1 MNNKLKL
8 KLTLKLIIILLTTT
22 LTPLISAC
30 QKPTKTPPPTPT
42 FTTYHDIPGITQP
55 EITAIETILATR
67 TTFTYGMIEST
78 ESFIDTNNKIN
89 GATIFICDWLSELF
103 GIPFTPTLRTV
114 EDLTDQLA
122 TGEIDFTGYFMNI
135 PERHDTFIMTD
146 AIALRP
152 VKYFRLNDSEPLEE
166 IRKTRPP
173 RYGLI
178 AGGATT
184 RSIEANAIH
193 DYIAVSINEP
203 IDAYAM
209 MKNGEIDAFV
219 GPGIMENVF
228 DKYDVTA
235 DYFVPLIYASSSIST
250 RNPELTP
257 FISAIN
263 KALEGSA
270 HRYLNE
276 LYKQGY
282 QEFLKHKLYLQLTDE
297 EREFINTT
305 PVIPFA
311 ALFNGYPTSFYNT
324 RYDEWQ
330 GISHDVL
337 RQVEAMTG
345 LRFEIINDKNATW
358 PVILEML
365 ESGEAL
371 VISELI
377 RTPDREGRFLWPET
391 QLLTDNFAL
400 ISKAEFPNITA
411 NDGYS
416 YHIGFG
422 QGTAYAELFHRWY
435 PNHNNY
441 TEYISSD
448 AAFLALVDG
457 EIDMVLHSTAGLIRL
472 TNYMEMSGHKI
483 NVIFNSKIEPA
494 LGFNKDAAVLRAIV
508 DKALKIIDTDTIA
521 EQWLRRTYDYRAK
534 MLEERVKAQRP
545 WIITA
550 ITAFI
555 TIITVLVLTNI
566 KTRKSR
572 SIIAEQAVRLEA
584 MMSNITEA
592 NARIEAIINNLP
604 GVVFR
609 HYYDPPDFSYTY
621 VSEASKELLGF
632 SAEELVGQSS
642 VKYLN
647 IIDEMDAFNI
657 SSMTAQTLALGMPYE
672 NTYQIQTPDGK
683 KKWIWERSRVIEK
696 NPDGTPYLIEG
707 YYDDITERRQLEAAE
722 HKSRAKSDFLAV
734 MSHEIRTPMNSIL
747 GFAELALGSNAVQP
761 QIKGYLDKIAD
772 GTKWLLHIVNDIL
785 DISKIESGKI
795 ELEKVPFDL
804 RDVISRC
811 QSVILPEVKEKG
823 LELRVYAEMSPG
835 KNLLGDPIRL
845 FQILI
850 NLLSNAV
857 KFTEKGAVDLISVV
871 RLSTMI
877 KETDEGKARAYFE
890 VKDEGIGMTPEQ
902 IKKIFDPFIQADSST
917 TRNYGGTGLGLAIV
931 KNLVDLMGG
940 ELRVESTRG
949 VGSKF
954 SFEIELDAIDIGAD
968 SGDYVQHGIIERP
981 NFEGLVLI
989 CDDNLMNQQV
999 MSEHLA
1005 NVGLK
1010 SVVTENG
1017 EEAVNKVREQM
1028 ENNEPPFD
1036 LILMDIYMPV
1046 MDGIEAAKQIKA
1058 SGCIS
1063 PIVAVTANVMTGE
1076 LERYKGYG
1084 MFDSLG
1090 KPFTSQELW
1099 RLLLKY
1105 LKPVEWNEE
1114 NKETGDFENEL
1125 REKLFVNFVRRN
1137 QTIYREIS
1145 EAITANNFKLAHR
1158 LTHSLKGNAGQIGK
1172 TKLAEVARSVE
1183 LLLKEKHIPPV
1194 EMMSLLELNLLS
1206 VLEELKPVLKDVEVN
1221 AAPPDLNKEEAA
1233 ALFSKLEPLLIGKN
1247 IESLELIAELKRIPG
1262 TEELVRQ
1269 IDDYDFSAA
1278 LKALGELM
1286 R

>member
-1 MNNKLKL
+1 MNHKLKL
-8 KLTLKLIIILLTTT
+8 ILLTIILTT
-22 LTPLISAC
+22 LISAC
-30 QKPTKTPPPTPT
+30 QKINTPPESPT
-42 FTTYHDIPGITQP
+42 FTTYHDIPGITQS
-55 EITAIETILATR
+55 EITAIESILATR
-67 TTFTYGMIEST
+67 TSFTYGMIEST
-78 ESFIDTNNKIN
+78 ESFIDTTGYIN
-89 GATIFICDWLSELF
+89 GATPLICAWLTNLF
-103 GIPFTPTLRTV
+103 GIPFTPTIHTV
-114 EDLTDQLA
+114 EDLTDQLL
-122 TGEIDFTGYFMNI
+122 TGAIDFTGYFMNI

-166 IRKTRPP
+166 IRKTRTP

-178 AGGATT
+178 TGGATT
-184 RSIEANAIH
+184 RSVEANAIH
-193 DYIAVSINEP
+193 DYIPVFINEP
-203 IDAYAM
+203 IDAYM
-209 MKNGEIDAFV
+209 MMIRGEIDAFV

-250 RNPELTP
+250 RNPELAP

-297 EREFINTT
+297 ERAFINAT

-324 RYDEWQ
+324 RYGEWQ

-337 RQVEAMTG
+337 KQVANMTG
-345 LRFEIINDKNATW
+345 LKFEIINDIDATW

-365 ESGEAL
+365 ENGDAL

-391 QLLTDNFAL
+391 KLLTDNFAL

-448 AAFLALVDG
+448 AAFHALVDG
-457 EIDMVLHSTAGLIRL
+457 EIDLVLHSTAGLIRL

-483 NVIFNSKIEPA
+483 NVIFNSKIEPS
-494 LGFNKDAAVLRAIV
+494 LGFNQDAAVLCAIV

-534 MLEERVKAQRP
+534 MLEERAQAQRP

-550 ITAFI
+550 VTALI
-555 TIITVLVLTNI
+555 AIITVLIFTNI

-609 HYYDPPDFSYTY
+609 HHYDPPDFSYTY

-647 IIDEMDAFNI
+647 IIDGMDALNI
-657 SSMTAQTLALGMPYE
+657 SSKTAQTLALGMPYE
-672 NTYQIQTPDGK
+672 NTYQIQTPDGR

-696 NPDGTPYLIEG
+696 NPDGTPFLIEG

-722 HKSRAKSDFLAV
+722 HANRAKSDFLAV

-747 GFAELALGSNAVQP
+747 GFAELALGSNAAPP

-804 RDVISRC
+804 REVISRC

-857 KFTEKGAVDLISVV
+857 KFTEKGAVDLISIV

-877 KETDEGKARAYFE
+877 KQTDEGKARVYFE

-954 SFEIELDAIDIGAD
+954 SFEIELEAIDITAD
-968 SGDYVQHGIIERP
+968 NHDYVQHGIIERP
-981 NFEGLVLI
+981 SFEGLVLV
-989 CDDNLMNQQV
+989 CDDNMMNQQV
-999 MSEHLA
+999 MSEHLQ
-1005 NVGLK
+1005 NVGLQA
-1010 SVVTENG
+1010 VVTENG
-1017 EEAVNKVREQM
+1017 EEAVNEVRRRM
-1028 ENNEPPFD
+1028 ENNEKPFD

-1046 MDGIEAAKQIKA
+1046 MDGIEAAKQIKGL
-1058 SGCIS
+1058 GCDS

-1105 LKPVEWNEE
+1105 LKPLEKNEE
-1114 NKETGDFENEL
+1114 NKDADEFENKL
-1125 REKLFVNFVRRN
+1125 QEKLFVNFIRRN
-1137 QTIYREIS
+1137 ETIYNEIT
-1145 EAITANNFKLAHR
+1145 EAINANNFKLAHR

-1172 TKLAEVARSVE
+1172 TKLAEVSRSVE
-1183 LLLKEKHIPPV
+1183 LLLKEKNVPPA
-1194 EMMSLLELNLLS
+1194 EMMSLLELNLLT
-1206 VLEELKPVLKDVEVN
+1206 VLDELKPFL
-1221 AAPPDLNKEEAA
+1221 KEEDVNNAFPPLSDEEA
-1233 ALFSKLEPLLIGKN
+1233 KDLFSKLEPLLAGKN
-1247 IESLELIAELKRIPG
+1247 IDSLQLIAGLKRISG

-1269 IDDYDFSAA
+1269 IEDYEFGAA
-1278 LKALGELM
+1278 FKTLRGLM
-1286 R
+1286 K